1 MTNRPMARVMT
12 GSGAVA
18 FLVLLL
24 AATRARVIATD
35 VLQRITH
42 RFVAVIAMRAMN
54 VVMVMVVI
62 VVAVGT
68 MYVGLLTHLGTTPE

>member
-1 MTNRPMARVMT
+1 MT

-18 FLVLLL
+18 FFVLLL
-24 AATRARVIATD
+24 AATRARVIATN

-54 VVMVMVVI
+54 VAMVMVVI

>member
-1 MTNRPMARVMT
+1 MT

-24 AATRARVIATD
+24 AATRARVIATN

-54 VVMVMVVI
+54 VVMVVI

>member
-1 MTNRPMARVMT
+1 MAL
-12 GSGAVA
+12 
-18 FLVLLL
+18 LVFLL
-24 AATRARVIATD
+24 AAARARVVASD

-42 RFVAVIAMRAMN
+42 RLVAMIAMRTVN

-68 MYVGLLTHLGTTPE
+68 MHMGLVTHLGTTPE

>member
-1 MTNRPMARVMT
+1 MT

-35 VLQRITH
+35 VLQRVTH
-42 RFVAVIAMRAMN
+42 RFVAVIAMRPMN

>member
-1 MTNRPMARVMT
+1 MT

-62 VVAVGT
+62 VIVVAVGT

>member
-1 MTNRPMARVMT
+1 MT

-35 VLQRITH
+35 VLQRVTH

-54 VVMVMVVI
+54 VVMVMVV
-62 VVAVGT
+62 VAVGT
-68 MYVGLLTHLGTTPE
+68 MYVGFLTHLGTTPE

>member
-1 MTNRPMARVMT
+1 M
-12 GSGAVA
+12 A

-24 AATRARVIATD
+24 AATRARIVATN
-35 VLQRITH
+35 VLQRIAY

>member
-1 MTNRPMARVMT
+1 MT

-18 FLVLLL
+18 LLVFLL
-24 AATRARVIATD
+24 AAARARVVATD

-42 RFVAVIAMRAMN
+42 RLVAMIAMRTVN

-68 MYVGLLTHLGTTPE
+68 MHMGLVTHLGTTPE

>member
-1 MTNRPMARVMT
+1 MARVMT

-35 VLQRITH
+35 VLQRVTH

-68 MYVGLLTHLGTTPE
+68 MYVGFLTHLGTTPE

>member
-1 MTNRPMARVMT
+1 M
-12 GSGAVA
+12 A

-24 AATRARVIATD
+24 AATRARVIATN

-62 VVAVGT
+62 VIVVAVGT

>member
-1 MTNRPMARVMT
+1 MT

-54 VVMVMVVI
+54 VVMVVI
-62 VVAVGT
+62 VAAVGT

>member
-1 MTNRPMARVMT
+1 MAAPNPL
-12 GSGAVA
+12 SAVA
-18 FLVLLL
+18 LLELL
-24 AATRARVIATD
+24 AAAARARVVASD

-42 RFVAVIAMRAMN
+42 RLVAMIAMRTVN

-68 MYVGLLTHLGTTPE
+68 MHMGLVTHLGTTPE

>member
-1 MTNRPMARVMT
+1 M
-12 GSGAVA
+12 A

-24 AATRARVIATD
+24 AATRARVIATN

-54 VVMVMVVI
+54 VVMVMVMVVI

-68 MYVGLLTHLGTTPE
+68 VYVGLLTHLGTTPE

>member
-1 MTNRPMARVMT
+1 MARVMT

-35 VLQRITH
+35 VFQRITH

-54 VVMVMVVI
+54 VVMVVI

-68 MYVGLLTHLGTTPE
+68 MYVGFLTHLGTTPE